1 MRRVL
6 GIAGWILLGT
16 VVGSVAGYMTGPGEE
31 ALRVTP
37 VVVTVL
43 VTREVV
49 ATATVV
55 DRNGLGGLAP
65 KVVVKNYGLDI
76 RSGPGAVY
84 DVVGNAPEG
93 SEYRI
98 VGRNRAG
105 DWWMIIFVDYGGK
118 EAYGWLYAPF
128 EKAVNTDLVGV
139 VEALP
144 TPTVEVLT
152 TVTPEPT
159 MIPAP
164 TFTPGAGGS
173 RR

>member
-1 MRRVL
+1 M
-6 GIAGWILLGT
+6 
-16 VVGSVAGYMTGPGEE
+16 
-31 ALRVTP
+31 TP

-49 ATATVV
+49 ATATVA
-55 DRNGLGGLAP
+55 DRNGLGALAP

-98 VGRNRAG
+98 VGRNLAG
-105 DWWMIIFVDYGGK
+105 DWWKIVFVDYGGK
-118 EAYGWLYAPF
+118 EAEGWLYGPF
-128 EKAVNTDLVGV
+128 ETAVNTDSVGV
-139 VEALP
+139 VEAPP
-144 TPTVEVLT
+144 TPTVEVLA

-159 MIPAP
+159 TVPAP
-164 TFTPGAGGS
+164 TGARKGRPYQLS
-173 RR
+173 IKVLCCETDSTAA